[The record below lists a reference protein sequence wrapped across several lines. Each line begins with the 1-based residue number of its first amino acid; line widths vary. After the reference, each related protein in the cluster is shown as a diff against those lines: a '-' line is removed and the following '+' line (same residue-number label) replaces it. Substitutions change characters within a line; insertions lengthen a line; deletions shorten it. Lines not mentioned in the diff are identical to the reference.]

1 MMIFLGFVCITL
13 VFGTLGY
20 VRKKRQIERELVEY
34 LLYMDERRKIQE
46 AYKKQHEELVKK
58 FKEIE
63 E

>member
-20 VRKKRQIERELVEY
+20 AIKKRQIERELVEY
-34 LLYMDERRKIQE
+34 LLYIDERRKIQE

-58 FKEIE
+58 FEEIE

>member
-1 MMIFLGFVCITL
+1 MMIFLGFVYITL

-20 VRKKRQIERELVEY
+20 ARKKRQIERELVEY
-34 LLYMDERRKIQE
+34 LLYIDERRKIQE

-58 FKEIE
+58 FEEIE